1 MASGGSEVAVLG
13 LGYVGLTLAVALA
26 DAGIETLGY
35 DRLPEVVEGVRK
47 RRPRLEEPGVVEA
60 LDSLLSDRLRC
71 PATLPDRLPPLVVVC
86 VGTPVDPV
94 NHTPDL
100 SQLAGALDLI
110 GPRIDSGTTVI
121 VRSTVPVGTT
131 EGFVRDHLAQFVDT
145 PRLAFCPE
153 RTIQGQALRE
163 LRILPQIVGSADPA
177 AAAAAAG
184 LFSRL
189 GAETVPVSS
198 AAAAELVKLIC
209 NAHTDVIYGF
219 GNEVAMIAHG
229 LGIDAEEVIVAAN
242 AGYPRP
248 TIHRPG
254 FVGGSCL
261 VKDPYL
267 LAHSASG
274 TGRNTPLIAAAR
286 EMNES
291 VPLHVAEQVRAGLAA
306 DGAAVA
312 DSTVLVSGFAY
323 KGTPITDDTRGNA
336 AAPLIESL
344 RSSVGRL
351 RGHDY
356 VVGSERV
363 ASFGA
368 EVVGLRQGFDGA
380 HAAVLL
386 VDHPSY
392 REEDV
397 AALVESMRPPR
408 LVYDL
413 WGVWRDRL
421 EGDGADCSYRR
432 LGHD

>member
-26 DAGIETLGY
+26 DAGVETLGY
-35 DRLPEVVEGVRK
+35 DRLPEVVQGVREC
-47 RRPRLEEPGVVEA
+47 RPRFEEPGVAEA
-60 LDSLLSDRLRC
+60 LRSLLPDRLRC
-71 PATLPDRLPPLVVVC
+71 TATLPARLPSTVIVC
-86 VGTPVDPV
+86 VGTPIDHVGR
-94 NHTPDL
+94 TPDL
-100 SQLAGALDLI
+100 SQLSDALDLI
-110 GPRIDSGTTVI
+110 GPRIDSRTTVV
-121 VRSTVPVGTT
+121 VRSTVPVGIT
-131 EGFVRDHLAQFVDT
+131 EGFIRDRLAQFVEA

-163 LRILPQIVGSADPA
+163 LRELPQIVGSADPGA
-177 AAAAAAG
+177 AAAAAE

-189 GAETVPVSS
+189 GAPTVAVSS
-198 AAAAELVKLIC
+198 AAVAEMVKLVC

-219 GNEVAMIAHG
+219 GNEVALLAHG
-229 LGIDAEEVIVAAN
+229 LGIDAEEVIDAAN
-242 AGYPRP
+242 SGYPRP
-248 TIHRPG
+248 PIHRPG

-267 LAHSASG
+267 LAHSVLG
-274 TGRNTPLIAAAR
+274 TGREPLLVAAAR
-286 EMNES
+286 ELNES
-291 VPLHVAEQVRAGLAA
+291 VPIHVADQVAAALAA
-306 DGAAVA
+306 DGEAAGE
-312 DSTVLVSGFAY
+312 STVLVSGFAY
-323 KGTPITDDTRGNA
+323 KGTPVTDDTRGNA

-344 RSSVGRL
+344 RTRVGQL

-356 VVGSERV
+356 VVARERI

-368 EVVGLRQGFDGA
+368 EAMDLRQGFRGA

-386 VDHPSY
+386 VDHHSY

-397 AALVESMRPPR
+397 AALVESMLPPR

-421 EGDGADCSYRR
+421 EGDGVDCAYRR
-432 LGHD
+432 LAHD